1 MTKWIVNGDII
12 NDQYYKFPKSFIFNP
27 KYAKLPSTAMIIYAM
42 LRDRLSLSLQNGYWD
57 EDGRAFVYFTQ
68 DELAALFHVTRQA
81 ISKSLKALKNVGLI
95 ETKRQGLTKP
105 NKIYVVMPEPFVLKS
120 TQNEQ
125 YDVNSSSHHDENL
138 SSRQKANEVYT
149 NKTEKRNTD
158 GIQTEKYIEKSG
170 KPDVAPLI
178 MNVVDYLNE
187 KAGTKYKPTTPKT
200 QKLIHAREKEG
211 FTLDDFKTV
220 INKKCAEW
228 LHDGDMVRYLR
239 PETLFGTKFESYLN
253 QKEVNNDGRR
263 ASKYFGGGR
272 QKARGYDAEAERL
285 KWEHETSGWD

>member
-105 NKIYVVMPEPFVLKS
+105 NKIYVAMPEPFVLKS

-187 KAGTKYKPTTPKT
+187 KAGTKYKPTIMGP
-200 QKLIHAREKEG
+200 
-211 FTLDDFKTV
+211 
-220 INKKCAEW
+220 
-228 LHDGDMVRYLR
+228 
-239 PETLFGTKFESYLN
+239 
-253 QKEVNNDGRR
+253 
-263 ASKYFGGGR
+263 
-272 QKARGYDAEAERL
+272 
-285 KWEHETSGWD
+285 

>member
-1 MTKWIVNGDII
+1 MKKWIVNGDII

-95 ETKRQGLTKP
+95 EMKRQGLTKP
-105 NKIYVVMPEPFVLKS
+105 NKIYVAMPEPFVLKS

-125 YDVNSSSHHDENL
+125 YDVNSSSHHDVNL
-138 SSRQKANEVYT
+138 SSHQKANEVYT
-149 NKTEKRNTD
+149 NKTEKRETD
-158 GIQTEKYIEKSG
+158 GIQTEKNIYKSG
-170 KPDVAPLI
+170 KPDVVPPFI
-178 MNVVDYLNE
+178 QEVVSYLNE
-187 KAGTKYKPTTPKT
+187 KAGTSYKPTTPKT

-228 LHDGDMVRYLR
+228 LHNGDMVRYLR

-253 QKEVNNDGRR
+253 QKEVKRNARPYRR
-263 ASKYFGGGR
+263 I
-272 QKARGYDAEAERL
+272 DEE
-285 KWEHETSGWD
+285 ESGQSEYAKFFS

>member
-68 DELAALFHVTRQA
+68 DEMATLFHVTRQA

-105 NKIYVVMPEPFVLKS
+105 NKIYVAMPEPFVLKS

-138 SSRQKANEVYT
+138 SSHQKANEVYT
-149 NKTEKRNTD
+149 NKTEKRETD
-158 GIQTEKYIEKSG
+158 GIQTEKYIKKSG

-220 INKKCAEW
+220 IDKKCAEW

-253 QKEVNNDGRR
+253 QKEVKRNARPYRR
-263 ASKYFGGGR
+263 I
-272 QKARGYDAEAERL
+272 DEE
-285 KWEHETSGWD
+285 ESGQSEYAKFFS